1 MSEVLDMPGALVG
14 VISPDQEQFIQIR
27 KASEAACSFIEGLLQ
42 KIKSLEVD
50 LDKKN
55 VDLEKEKDMA
65 NMYHQRVRETKADL
79 QKIQQ
84 NMERNAFVSVLV
96 DGDSMN
102 FLDEFVE
109 QGESGGQ
116 EAARLLIQL
125 VSRYVQNELADP
137 PAHFSVDVRV
147 FANLKGLRRTYQAH
161 ILDDENEFELF
172 VRGFNMGHPLC
183 SFVDAGAGKECSDDK
198 IREIFK
204 LHAGNVHCKH
214 IVFAASTDNGYARL
228 LGPYSSSPEFCKRV
242 TMLEGPP
249 FEKELAELKNR
260 YRTTSFPTLFRDTKL
275 PPIRRVSFSATPMYE
290 PTPSKSPPSYAHA
303 ASFSSSP
310 PGYNSSRPSTPA
322 SVEKTPGSPNGANGP
337 VWFNG
342 NGTVNS
348 GPAVL
353 KNKYGQRVDSSIKPS
368 SSIVQSLK
376 SRKLCNPY
384 HLLGACHF
392 VACKHEHGERLS
404 EKMMEAL
411 RYVARLAPCPSGL
424 ECEDENCYSGHRC
437 PNNPCHRPNCHFPKE
452 MHGVDTKICK
462 TLSVQL

>member
-1 MSEVLDMPGALVG
+1 MSEVLDMSEMG
-14 VISPDQEQFIQIR
+14 VEVPSSDQEQFMKIR
-27 KASEAACSFIEGLLQ
+27 EANDAACSFIEGLLQ
-42 KIKSLEVD
+42 KIKSLEDD
-50 LDKKN
+50 LEEKN
-55 VDLEKEKDMA
+55 VFLEKQKDMA
-65 NMYHQRVRETKADL
+65 DMYHQRVRETKADL

-84 NMERNAFVSVLV
+84 NMGRNAFVSVLV

-102 FLDEFVE
+102 FLDEFVT

-116 EAARLLIQL
+116 EAARLLIQQ
-125 VSRYVQNELADP
+125 VSKYVQTELTDP
-137 PAHFSVDVRV
+137 PPHFSVVVRV
-147 FANLKGLRRTYQAH
+147 YANFKGLRRTYQEAH
-161 ILDDENEFELF
+161 ILDDEDEFELF

-183 SFVDAGAGKECSDDK
+183 DFVDAGAGKECSDDK

-228 LGPYSSSPEFCKRV
+228 LGPYSSTPEFCKRV

-249 FEKELAELKNR
+249 FERELVELKNK
-260 YRTTSFPTLFRDTKL
+260 YRTTSFPTLFRATKL
-275 PPIRRVSFSATPMYE
+275 PPIRRVSFSATPVYE
-290 PTPSKSPPSYAHA
+290 PTPSKSPPSYASA

-310 PGYNSSRPSTPA
+310 PGYNASRPSTPA
-322 SVEKTPGSPNGANGP
+322 SIEKTPSSPNGANGS
-337 VWFNG
+337 VWCNG
-342 NGTVNS
+342 NGTMYS

-353 KNKYGQRVDSSIKPS
+353 KNKHGQRVDSPIKPS

-376 SRKLCNPY
+376 SRKLCNPH

-392 VACKHEHGERLS
+392 VSCKHEHGDPLS
-404 EKMMEAL
+404 DKMMEAL

-462 TLSVQL
+462 TLSV

>member
-1 MSEVLDMPGALVG
+1 MSETGVG
-14 VISPDQEQFIQIR
+14 MASPDHEHFMKLR
-27 KASEAACSFIEGLLQ
+27 EANEAFYGFVEGLLQ
-42 KIKSLEVD
+42 KIK
-50 LDKKN
+50 
-55 VDLEKEKDMA
+55 DLELDIDEKKVRLEKQEDMA
-65 NMYHQRVRETKADL
+65 NMYHQRSREAKTELTKL
-79 QKIQQ
+79 QQ

-109 QGESGGQ
+109 NGELGGQ
-116 EAARLLIQL
+116 DAARRLIQH
-125 VSRYVQNELADP
+125 VSEYVQNELADLRP
-137 PAHFSVDVRV
+137 DLPVVVRV
-147 FANLKGLRRTYQAH
+147 YANLKGLRRTYQEAH

-183 SFVDAGAGKECSDDK
+183 DFVDAGAGKECSDEK
-198 IREIFK
+198 IRETFK

-214 IVFAASTDNGYARL
+214 IVFAGSTDNGYARL
-228 LGPYSSSPEFCKRV
+228 LGPYSSTTDFCKRV

-249 FEKELAELKNR
+249 FEKELAQLKDK
-260 YRTTSFPTLFRDTKL
+260 YRTTSFPTVFRDTKL
-275 PPIRRVSFSATPMYE
+275 PPIRRVSFSATPIYE
-290 PTPSKSPPSYAHA
+290 PNPTKSPPSYASA

-310 PGYNSSRPSTPA
+310 PAYNGSRPSTPA
-322 SVEKTPGSPNGANGP
+322 PVEKTPGSPSGANGP
-337 VWFNG
+337 AWFNG
-342 NGTVNS
+342 NGTVC
-348 GPAVL
+348 GVAVL
-353 KNKYGQRVDSSIKPS
+353 KNKHGQRVDSPIKPS

-384 HLLGACHF
+384 HLLGTCHF
-392 VACKHEHGERLS
+392 LACKHEHGERLND
-404 EKMMEAL
+404 KMMEAL

-462 TLSVQL
+462 TWSVQ